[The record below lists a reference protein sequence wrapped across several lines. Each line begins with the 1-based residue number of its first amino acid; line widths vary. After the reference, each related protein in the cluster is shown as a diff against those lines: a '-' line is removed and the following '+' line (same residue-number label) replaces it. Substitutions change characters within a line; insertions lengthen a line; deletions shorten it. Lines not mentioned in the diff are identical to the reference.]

1 VLQKE
6 QKNYQ
11 ADKKSFL
18 LLEAIIAIVVIS
30 IALSLFF
37 DSKVAISNYLNM
49 LVKREEL
56 DKLFWQASYDFAN
69 PTLIKTSTN
78 ITKTTKSINC
88 YIKKS
93 GTKLYISVLQNI
105 SHNKNSCFLQ
115 TTLKYANNKTGVYYY
130 AVQ

>member
-88 YIKKS
+88 YIKKAEPNS
-93 GTKLYISVLQNI
+93 IFQFYKIYLIIKIVAFYKL
-105 SHNKNSCFLQ
+105 H
-115 TTLKYANNKTGVYYY
+115 
-130 AVQ
+130 